1 MLALRHVSLAYPM
14 LLLSLIACDGS
25 QLVAP
30 SLEAGASSAGGPTVM
45 GPSNTNAI
53 AASVSRIDVT
63 WQDNSKN
70 ETAFEVWRSP
80 SGLGGTFIKLAGT
93 SANVTTYADAGLK
106 PLTQYSYQ
114 ARAVRTY
121 DGKTSYSDFSNA
133 ACATTPGPPSPPNA
147 PSATNAVPINS
158 STADLTWADNSA
170 NEDGFR
176 VERSLDGGSSWATV
190 STTVANVTSLRDGG
204 RTSEQQVCY
213 RVIAFNAGGESP
225 PSNTD
230 CTTPPAA
237 PTGLTA
243 MGLDEPVIDLA
254 WTDNSAVE
262 DGYEVQRSTDG
273 VTFNAVAELPA
284 NTTSYRDVGVITN
297 TTHSYQVRA
306 KKDGGFS
313 HFSSVA
319 SATAGVLTPP
329 AAPYGLWAQ
338 GNANLPGTIQ
348 LSWTDASSNED
359 GFKIERCD
367 EIECRVIATTAANA
381 SYYNDYP
388 VVPGTTYGY
397 LGRAYNRAG
406 YSAPSNEAQRMA
418 CDWNCPEL

>member
-1 MLALRHVSLAYPM
+1 MVAVGRLCLGASLLALCVAG
-14 LLLSLIACDGS
+14 CDRS
-25 QLVAP
+25 PPTEPPTV
-30 SLEAGASSAGGPTVM
+30 EAASTARGGPTVKA
-45 GPSNTNAI
+45 PSSPTAI
-53 AASVSRIDVT
+53 ALSESQIDVA
-63 WQDNSKN
+63 WQDNSTN
-70 ETAFEVWRSP
+70 ETGFEVHRSTGGASATFALLASTAAGVVSYSNVGLTP
-80 SGLGGTFIKLAGT
+80 S
-93 SANVTTYADAGLK
+93 
-106 PLTQYSYQ
+106 TQYCYKV
-114 ARAVRTY
+114 RAFRTY
-121 DGKTSYSDFSNA
+121 DGKTTYSEFSTA
-133 ACATTPGPPSPPNA
+133 ACATTPALPA
-147 PSATNAVPINS
+147 PAAPTGTDARPAF
-158 STADLTWADNSA
+158 STVVDVRWIDNST

-176 VERSLDGGSSWATV
+176 VERSVDGGATWSSGGTV
-190 STTVANVTSLRDGG
+190 GPNVTSFRDWGLA
-204 RTSEQQVCY
+204 SEQQVCY
-213 RVIAFNAGGESP
+213 RVMAFNAGGESP
-225 PSNTD
+225 ASNTD
-230 CTTPPAA
+230 CTAPPAW

-397 LGRAYNRAG
+397 LVRAYNRAG
-406 YSAPSNEAQRMA
+406 DSAPSGAQGMA
-418 CDWNCPEL
+418 CDDWGCPEL